1 VKLKAITTKLNK
13 RLTILCADMKSY
25 SKQRQAEL
33 IDQVFSEI
41 VQRHPSADQALKSKI
56 STLLDDF
63 FTESE
68 STQNREVTILLSD
81 IRGFTALSERYEAIK
96 IVTMLNNYFSEMNKI
111 IMHHGGVIDK
121 YMGDAIMVLFG
132 ISENAPDNV
141 NKAIVCAVEMQIA
154 MDKVNKM
161 NQASAL
167 PELFMGIG
175 INTGIVSSG
184 YMGSDLHNE
193 YTVIGDEVNLTSR
206 IESHSLRGQVLVS
219 EHTYEKVKDYVEIGS
234 INKVRVKGKS
244 DLVKLYEVVASHWK
258 HSLEVP
264 RREIRNSV
272 RVEIN
277 TSFPFQIVKGKEV
290 LAEIYTGQMK
300 DLSYQGGFSIIQQP
314 LEAMTDI
321 MLSLS
326 LSVIGGETRDI
337 YGKIM
342 SSRKIQGGYGCGIEF
357 TALDGESK
365 QSIKNYIDQI
375 IGS

>member
-244 DLVKLYEVVASHWK
+244 DLVKLYEIVASHWK

>member
-1 VKLKAITTKLNK
+1 
-13 RLTILCADMKSY
+13 MKSY

-244 DLVKLYEVVASHWK
+244 DLVKLYEIVASHWK